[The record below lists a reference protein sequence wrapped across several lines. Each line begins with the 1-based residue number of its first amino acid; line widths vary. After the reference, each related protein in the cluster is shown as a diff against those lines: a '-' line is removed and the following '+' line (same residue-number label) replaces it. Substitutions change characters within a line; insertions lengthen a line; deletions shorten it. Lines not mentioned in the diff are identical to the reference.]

1 MNKNNFTEEKLNY
14 LRLANTNGIGQVL
27 FFRLLNKYKDP
38 EKVLEFLQEERKIE
52 PFSKIEAEKEFEK
65 AEKLNIQMLFFC
77 DKEYPYLLKQIYDV
91 PPILYVK
98 GNVEVLNKKSVAV
111 IGSRNASINSKHF
124 TQIIS
129 RQLVDNDFCKAL
141 INKLG
146 RPITSTSAN
155 LAGDKAPSI
164 YVEITE
170 QIKSSVD
177 YVVQLYHDV
186 LTKPKASTIIRL
198 YEDNHFDI
206 IRQ

>member
-1 MNKNNFTEEKLNY
+1 MNNFDAEVNKCCELLKEGKVIIYPTD
-14 LRLANTNGIGQVL
+14 TIWGIGCDATNSAAVDKIYSVKERSKGKGLIVL
-27 FFRLLNKYKDP
+27 VDSVEMLNDY
-38 EKVLEFLQEERKIE
+38 VNNL
-52 PFSKIEAEKEFEK
+52 
-65 AEKLNIQMLFFC
+65 
-77 DKEYPYLLKQIYDV
+77 
-91 PPILYVK
+91 PPIAPDIIRSAKNPLSIVYSESK
-98 GNVEVLNKKSVAV
+98 GLASNVSADSTICIRV
-111 IGSRNASINSKHF
+111 
-124 TQIIS
+124 
-129 RQLVDNDFCKAL
+129 VDNDFCKAL
-141 INKLG
+141 IHKLG